1 MELPQRPEGDILL
14 KPGELTDI
22 RRRLRI
28 VASQHDLTTV
38 VASVFDHRTRVLP
51 FIFADLRMVPAGAR
65 AIGAAMVDSGFD
77 KTRVVLQQWN
87 KNFRPSIMKI
97 DGRTPDI
104 FMVSSMHL
112 HAAECDRMI
121 ADACRIEPSKRPLI
135 IAGGPRMIYEPW
147 SAFSPFNVTNASEPF
162 LTERPVKTPHSDPPW
177 GADVAVTGEEYVL
190 LQMMEVVLSFRTD
203 GEPMR
208 SAFARARDAGALDE
222 IPGLVYSRTSTPDGP
237 AEELV
242 DTGIQR
248 FVPDLDEL
256 PPIPLGYRILE
267 PPSKGET
274 LSSNALPSNQ
284 VRKYAFASALI
295 LTTGCKFHCSYC
307 PIPAYNQRQ
316 KRSKSGDRIADE
328 MEQLVTEFN
337 INTFFGTDDNFFN
350 DHERTMN
357 IVETLARR
365 VGAGKRPL
373 CKVRWGTEAT
383 IHDTIKL
390 KEHLP
395 EIRRTGLMA
404 LWLGVEDITASL
416 VSKGQSGDK
425 TLEAFRLLREN
436 GIFPIPMMMHHD
448 TQPLVSL
455 KNNYG
460 LINQLRILRKA
471 GAMNAQ
477 VLMLTPSPGSKWYEE
492 TYTSGLVMK
501 NVGGK
506 TVESYH
512 IDGNY
517 VVATKQRRPWI
528 RQLYLLSGYAYFFN
542 PLRLLLSLVASK
554 SHIPMNADETRPAEE
569 VEQYSRVKKMRR
581 KVYLKVRSHL
591 MDAGMQI
598 FGMAGLIPTARRTLG
613 WAFRLLGS
621 KIERHDS
628 PPLNTIPMR
637 NPQGERAAH
646 ALPDSLVSIQTSN
659 LDGKQENAESS
670 DENAQ
675 GDDRSDDSDCFRA
688 A

>member
-28 VASQHDLTTV
+28 VASQHDLTTI
-38 VASVFDHRTRVLP
+38 VASAFDHRTRVLP
-51 FIFADLRMVPAGAR
+51 FVFSDLRMAPAGAR
-65 AIGAAMVDSGFD
+65 AIGGAMVDSGFD

-87 KNFRPSIMKI
+87 KNFRPSIMKL
-97 DGRTPDI
+97 DGRTPDL

-112 HAAECDRMI
+112 HAAECDRLI
-121 ADACRIEPSKRPLI
+121 ADACQIEPSKRPLI

-147 SAFSPFNVTNASEPF
+147 SAFSTN
-162 LTERPVKTPHSDPPW
+162 SDQPW

-190 LQMMEVVLSFRTD
+190 LQMLEVVLSFRTD

-222 IPGLVYSRTSTPDGP
+222 IPGLVYSRTSIPGGP

-256 PPIPLGYRILE
+256 PPLPLGYRILE

-274 LSSNALPSNQ
+274 LSSAALPSNQ
-284 VRKYAFASALI
+284 IRKFAFASALI
-295 LTTGCKFHCSYC
+295 LTTGCKFHCSFC

-316 KRSKSGDRIADE
+316 NRSKSGDRIADE

-395 EIRRTGLMA
+395 EIRKTGLVA

-425 TLEAFRLLREN
+425 TLEAFKLLREN
-436 GIFPIPMMMHHD
+436 GIFPMPMMMHHD
-448 TQPLVSL
+448 TQPLVSF
-455 KNNYG
+455 KSNYG

-471 GAMNAQ
+471 GALNAQ

-492 TYTSGLVMK
+492 TYSSGLVMK

-506 TVESYH
+506 PVELYH

-517 VVATKQRRPWI
+517 VVATKKRRPWI

-542 PLRLLLSLVASK
+542 PLRFLLSLIVSK
-554 SHIPMNADETRPAEE
+554 SHILLNDAETRPTEE
-569 VEQYSRVKKMRR
+569 VEKYSRVKKMRR
-581 KVYLKVRSHL
+581 KVYLKTRSHL
-591 MDAGMQI
+591 FDAGMQI

-613 WAFRLLGS
+613 WAWRLFGA
-621 KIERHDS
+621 KVERHDT
-628 PPLNTIPMR
+628 PPLSKIPMR

-646 ALPDSLVSIQTSN
+646 ALPGALVSIQTSN
-659 LDGKQENAESS
+659 LDGKKQSAESS
-670 DENAQ
+670 GKNTQSDN
-675 GDDRSDDSDCFRA
+675 RSDDSDCSRA